1 MKPNWKSFSF
11 VELGLVLTPE
21 LYLQCISNPPVM
33 SFTSENQVIDTQ
45 YRELE
50 NQGQILGIRELASV
64 TEEIS

>member
-1 MKPNWKSFSF
+1 M
-11 VELGLVLTPE
+11 ELGLVLTPE
-21 LYLQCISNPPVM
+21 LYLQCISNLVM